1 MTSPGNN
8 KVSLE
13 LMVGIRVPSYNAYS
27 PFRRN
32 VRAKILS
39 DAQQAIMKQHLPEY
53 ICLKVPQIVVA
64 VTLFNKMY
72 LKLALRAFE
81 SKNCCQV
88 PNTAFAQLLHFL
100 HEQAEADLIVPV
112 EQN

>member
-1 MTSPGNN
+1 M
-8 KVSLE
+8 VS
-13 LMVGIRVPSYNAYS
+13 IRAPSYNACS

-32 VRAKILS
+32 VWAKILS

-53 ICLKVPQIVVA
+53 ICLKVPQIFVA

-72 LKLALRAFE
+72 LKLLLRASE

-88 PNTAFAQLLHFL
+88 PNTAFSDLLQCL
-100 HEQAEADLIVPV
+100 HEQDEANLIVPV

>member
-1 MTSPGNN
+1 
-8 KVSLE
+8 
-13 LMVGIRVPSYNAYS
+13 MVGIRVPSYNACS
-27 PFRRN
+27 PFGRN
-32 VRAKILS
+32 VWAKILS
-39 DAQQAIMKQHLPEY
+39 DAQQAIMKQHLPAY

-72 LKLALRAFE
+72 LKLVLRAFE

-88 PNTAFAQLLHFL
+88 PNSAFAGLLQFL
-100 HEQAEADLIVPV
+100 REQADLIVPV

>member
-1 MTSPGNN
+1 M
-8 KVSLE
+8 VS
-13 LMVGIRVPSYNAYS
+13 IRAPSYNACS

-32 VRAKILS
+32 VWAKILS

-53 ICLKVPQIVVA
+53 FCLKVPQIFVA

-72 LKLALRAFE
+72 LKLLLRASE

-88 PNTAFAQLLHFL
+88 PNTAFSDLLQCL
-100 HEQAEADLIVPV
+100 HEQDEANLIVPV